1 MSRRVFHQKRQ
12 FPFIFLRNKSIFTH
26 TKYNKHLTRHHR
38 SLIERMSEIIEK
50 QPHLGNENLGIPE
63 FIISMPK
70 LARICACLL
79 CSSCRVEW
87 RMEDQ
92 LFSSQNSDLNNEQ
105 LNKIEQKARA
115 KNTKKATNWGVK
127 KFEKLCDKKKI
138 QWISKE

>member
-1 MSRRVFHQKRQ
+1 
-12 FPFIFLRNKSIFTH
+12 
-26 TKYNKHLTRHHR
+26 
-38 SLIERMSEIIEK
+38 
-50 QPHLGNENLGIPE
+50 
-63 FIISMPK
+63 
-70 LARICACLL
+70 
-79 CSSCRVEW
+79 
-87 RMEDQ
+87 MEDQ